1 MLSKIAD
8 ESLNDMDPLVP
19 AKIREMEMQ
28 LIYENIF
35 LINKIMGKMENF
47 HSFKF
52 VFFSVKRFLT
62 ISSLNIAAYLPE
74 KCFILI
80 HKTFFLII
88 KKNYEKISSFSL
100 INCMILSK

>member
-19 AKIREMEMQ
+19 AEIREMEMQ

-35 LINKIMGKMENF
+35 LINKIMRKMENF

-62 ISSLNIAAYLPE
+62 ISSLNIAAL
-74 KCFILI
+74 F
-80 HKTFFLII
+80 T
-88 KKNYEKISSFSL
+88 
-100 INCMILSK
+100 